1 MSDVRICVD
10 AMGGDEPAEVV
21 LAGIE
26 AALEADRSLT
36 VLVAGP
42 EDVVVPFCDSH
53 ERAESLVAPDV
64 ITMEDDPI
72 NAVMT
77 KRKSSIVLG
86 CRAVKKGAADGFFS
100 AGSTGAITAA
110 GTAYVT
116 PFKAERD
123 GKKTV
128 IRPCLTN
135 ALPNRRGG
143 LTVMCDMGANPDD
156 EQCDRV
162 RNAQMDAPDAP

>member
-86 CRAVKKGAADGFFS
+86 CRAVKKGRPTAFS
-100 AGSTGAITAA
+100 PAGRGAITAA
-110 GTAYVT
+110 GTAT
-116 PFKAERD
+116 SPRSRPSATAGRRPFA
-123 GKKTV
+123 
-128 IRPCLTN
+128 P
-135 ALPNRRGG
+135 AS
-143 LTVMCDMGANPDD
+143 
-156 EQCDRV
+156 
-162 RNAQMDAPDAP
+162 QMLYPTAAAV